1 MRKLLALLL
10 VLLAA
15 GCGGDDGDGEST
27 ATTAAVGTA
36 DIEVFASEYAFAPPF
51 VIVEKPGTY
60 TLALRND
67 GNVPHNLTIEGV
79 GKTGNVDPGVT
90 RLIEVTVTPGNY
102 PMVCTL
108 HVAEEMDGEFVVHG
122 S

>member
-1 MRKLLALLL
+1 MRWLFVLPV

-15 GCGGDDGDGEST
+15 GCGGGDGEGT
-27 ATTAAVGTA
+27 ATTDAGGPA

-51 VIVEKPGTY
+51 VIVDKPGTY
-60 TLALRND
+60 TLSLRND

-79 GKTGNVDPGVT
+79 GKTGNVEPGET
-90 RLIEVTVTPGNY
+90 RLIEVTVKPGNY
-102 PMVCTL
+102 QMVCTL
-108 HVAEEMDGEFVVHG
+108 HVAEAMDGEFVVHG